1 MNNADTTISRW
12 IAAHPEEIE
21 SSDLLSPDDNL
32 DGYVVRRL
40 IGKGSAGE
48 VYEAWHPTLNTSF
61 AIKVYSPRNDT
72 DVARLLAEVQS
83 LAKIRHPHIVSIHHF
98 GEYKGH
104 PFFVMDLAER
114 LPKSLSLAE
123 CRRLVA
129 EIASALDKLHA
140 SGIVHRDVKP
150 QNILVSDGEY
160 LLADFSVVRATA
172 VRHNASLENPT
183 IQGKGRMVVG
193 TRGYISPEVLEG
205 EEPTPSCDQFALAAT
220 CLELCDEVAKNSR
233 VLGVVQRALS
243 AKPVLRYASVAEFA
257 SAFASATTPRRIPR
271 IALLAVAAAA
281 IVAAVVGWKVF
292 HNQGG
297 QARSNESFDRY
308 DPASD
313 KFAASRKESIRK
325 KIEAY
330 KKEMAE
336 IKSKIAAKRETLT
349 GLSETQ
355 RSMYRHSGNAA
366 FHDDDE
372 VGSRRLRLSSRQSR
386 YRREISQLK
395 AREQE
400 LYRMIQD
407 LRAKI
412 EQSPVQL

>member
-12 IAAHPEEIE
+12 IAAHPDEIE

-48 VYEAWHPTLNTSF
+48 VYEAWHPTLNASF

-114 LPKSLSLAE
+114 LPKCLSLAE

-129 EIASALDKLHA
+129 EVASALDKLHA
-140 SGIVHRDVKP
+140 SGIVHRDIKP
-150 QNILVSDGEY
+150 QNILVRDGEY

-172 VRHNASLENPT
+172 VRHDASLENPT
-183 IQGKGRMVVG
+183 IQGEGRMVVG

-220 CLELCDEVAKNSR
+220 CLELCDEVAKNR
-233 VLGVVQRALS
+233 RALGVVQRALS

-271 IALLAVAAAA
+271 IVLLAVAAAA
-281 IVAAVVGWKVF
+281 AIVAAIVGWNVF
-292 HNQGG
+292 HDQGG

-308 DPASD
+308 DPAID

-330 KKEMAE
+330 D
-336 IKSKIAAKRETLT
+336 RE
-349 GLSETQ
+349 LSEINNKIDANCSALSILSEIE
-355 RSMYRHSGNAA
+355 RSTYSDYS
-366 FHDDDE
+366 DDLDSRE
-372 VGSRRLRLSSRQSR
+372 EKASRRLSLSTKQSR
-386 YRREISQLK
+386 CRREISRLK
-395 AREQE
+395 KREAE
-400 LYRMIQD
+400 LNRMIQD
-407 LRAKI
+407 LREKI
-412 EQSPVQL
+412 EQSPAQP